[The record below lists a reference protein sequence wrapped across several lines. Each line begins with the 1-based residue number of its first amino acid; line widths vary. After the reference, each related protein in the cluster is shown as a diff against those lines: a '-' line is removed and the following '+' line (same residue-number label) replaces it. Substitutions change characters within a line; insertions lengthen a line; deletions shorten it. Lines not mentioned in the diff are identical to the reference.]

1 MLPQKGGLSKL
12 QEKNIIKNNNDN
24 NNNDN
29 DGDDDDDDD
38 DDDDGIPIPIPSYKS
53 LFTTV
58 DVLR

>member
-24 NNNDN
+24 NNN
-29 DGDDDDDDD
+29 DDDDD